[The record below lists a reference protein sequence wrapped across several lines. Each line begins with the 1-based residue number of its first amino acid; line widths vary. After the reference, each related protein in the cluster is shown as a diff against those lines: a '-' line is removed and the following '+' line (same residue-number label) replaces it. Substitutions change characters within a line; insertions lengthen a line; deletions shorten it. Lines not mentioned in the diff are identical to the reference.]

1 MSQTR
6 QSPQN
11 RQNTSRILSQNE
23 NEQLNLNTS
32 QSCPTTPVTT
42 PNSRSGV
49 SSFLDEIMA
58 EDDENVFHPPLPF
71 GFKFPIEKIG
81 KSLELILRSSDKNS
95 IDHSQMRELIKL
107 VALKMQKHSM
117 M

>member
-1 MSQTR
+1 
-6 QSPQN
+6 
-11 RQNTSRILSQNE
+11 
-23 NEQLNLNTS
+23 
-32 QSCPTTPVTT
+32 
-42 PNSRSGV
+42 
-49 SSFLDEIMA
+49 MA

-107 VALKMQKHSM
+107 VALKMQEHNM